1 LNVLAMVLAGGRV
14 DDLGVLTFFRPK
26 SAMPFGGLYCI
37 IDFPMSNLMHS
48 GIEKVGILSQYKPLY
63 LMEHI
68 GNGGSWDMTGR
79 NRFVTILPPFKG
91 LGTSNWYKGTADAVY
106 QNIDFLTMHRPD
118 IILILSG
125 DHIYKMDYR
134 EIIRF
139 HLENDADLTVTCAKV
154 PRKGAHRFGLAH
166 IEEGDVKGGRILDY
180 TEKSDKPH
188 FEWASLTINVFTPYA
203 LFEALEANVKED
215 SHEFGRDIIP
225 FLLAG
230 NYKVF
235 GYKHYGYWGYTRTPE
250 EYWQTSMD
258 LLGDSPKIDIA
269 SWQICTNLSR
279 LQIRD
284 RQPALIRESSRVED
298 SLLYSGCQI
307 KGKVVRSILFPGVK
321 VDSGSVV
328 EDSILFSNTV
338 VKKDARV
345 VRTIADENVTIG
357 TKAEIGDEACDD
369 LTIIGTGTRVAKET
383 RISSG
388 VTVYPNLGPAQFTR
402 SSYHRAEVIK

>member
-1 LNVLAMVLAGGRV
+1 MVWR
-14 DDLGVLTFFRPK
+14 
-26 SAMPFGGLYCI
+26 
-37 IDFPMSNLMHS
+37 
-48 GIEKVGILSQYKPLY
+48 
-63 LMEHI
+63 
-68 GNGGSWDMTGR
+68 
-79 NRFVTILPPFKG
+79 
-91 LGTSNWYKGTADAVY
+91 
-106 QNIDFLTMHRPD
+106 
-118 IILILSG
+118 
-125 DHIYKMDYR
+125 
-134 EIIRF
+134 
-139 HLENDADLTVTCAKV
+139 
-154 PRKGAHRFGLAH
+154 H

-230 NYKVF
+230 NYKVY

-250 EYWQTSMD
+250 EYWQTNMD

-357 TKAEIGDEACDD
+357 TKAEIGDETCDD

-383 RISSG
+383 KISSG

-402 SSYHRAEVIK
+402 NSYHRAEVIK

>member
-1 LNVLAMVLAGGRV
+1 MVLAGGRV

-48 GIEKVGILSQYKPLY
+48 GIEKVGILSQYKPFY

-118 IILILSG
+118 IILIISG

-139 HLENDADLTVTCAKV
+139 HLENDADLTMACAKI
-154 PRKGAHRFGLAH
+154 PRKGAHRFGLAN

-180 TEKSDKPH
+180 TEKSDKPQ

-230 NYKVF
+230 NYKVY
-235 GYKHYGYWGYTRTPE
+235 GYKHYGYWGSQ
-250 EYWQTSMD
+250 EYWQTNMD

-284 RQPALIRESSRVED
+284 RQPALIRESSLIEG

-328 EDSILFSNTV
+328 ENSILFSNTV
-338 VKKDARV
+338 VKQYARV
-345 VRTIADENVTIG
+345 INTITDENVTIG
-357 TKAEIGDEACDD
+357 TKAEIGDETCDD

-383 RISSG
+383 KISSG

-402 SSYHRAEVIK
+402 KLYHRGEVIQ

>member
-1 LNVLAMVLAGGRV
+1 MVLAGGRV

-26 SAMPFGGLYCI
+26 SAMPFGGLYRI

-48 GIEKVGILSQYKPLY
+48 GIEKVGILSQYRPFS

-68 GNGGSWDMTGR
+68 GNGESWDMTGR

-91 LGTSNWYKGTADAVY
+91 LGTSDWYKGTADAVY
-106 QNIDFLTMHRPD
+106 KNIDFLNIHKPNV
-118 IILILSG
+118 ILILSG

-134 EIIRF
+134 ETIMF
-139 HLENDADLTVTCAKV
+139 HLENDADLTVACAKV
-154 PRKGAHRFGLAH
+154 PRKGAHRFGLAN
-166 IEEGDVKGGRILDY
+166 IEGGDARGGRILDY
-180 TEKSDKPH
+180 AEKSDTPE
-188 FEWASLTINVFTPYA
+188 FEWASLTINVFSPYA
-203 LFEALEANVKED
+203 LFEALEANVKAD

-230 NYKVF
+230 NYKVY
-235 GYKHYGYWGYTRTPE
+235 GYKHYGYWGYTRTPR
-250 EYWQTSMD
+250 EYWQTNMD
-258 LLGDSPKIDIA
+258 LLGSSSKIDIA
-269 SWQICTNLSR
+269 SWQICTNPSR
-279 LQIRD
+279 LHIRD
-284 RQPALIRESSRVED
+284 RQPALISDSSRIED

-307 KGKVVRSILFPGVK
+307 RGTVIRSILFPGVK

-338 VKKDARV
+338 IKQDARV

-357 TKAEIGDEACDD
+357 ARAEIGDETCDD
-369 LTIIGTGTRVAKET
+369 LTIIGAGTRVARET
-383 RISSG
+383 RISSD

-402 SSYHRAEVIK
+402 NLYRRGEVIK

>member
-1 LNVLAMVLAGGRV
+1 MNVLALVLAGGRV

-26 SAMPFGGLYCI
+26 SAMPFGGLYRI
-37 IDFPMSNLMHS
+37 IDFAMSNLMHS
-48 GIEKVGILSQYKPLY
+48 GIEKVGILSQYKPFY

-79 NRFVTILPPFKG
+79 DRFVTILPPFKG
-91 LGTSNWYKGTADAVY
+91 LGTSDWYKGTADAVY
-106 QNIDFLTMHRPD
+106 QNIDFLSMHRPD
-118 IILILSG
+118 IILIISG

-139 HLENDADLTVTCAKV
+139 HLENDADLTVACTKV
-154 PRKGAHRFGLAH
+154 PSKGAHRFGLAY
-166 IEEGDVKGGRILDY
+166 IKEGDVQGGKILDY
-180 TEKSDKPH
+180 TEKSDKPQ

-230 NYKVF
+230 NYKVY
-235 GYKHYGYWGYTRTPE
+235 GYKHYDYWGYTRTPE
-250 EYWQTSMD
+250 EYWQTNMD
-258 LLGDSPKIDIA
+258 LLGDPPKIDIA
-269 SWQICTNLSR
+269 SWQICTNPSR

-284 RQPALIRESSRVED
+284 RQPALIKESSMIED
-298 SLLYSGCQI
+298 SLLYSGCEI
-307 KGKVVRSILFPGVK
+307 KGKVVGSILFPGVK

-328 EDSILFSNTV
+328 ENSILFSNTV
-338 VKKDARV
+338 VKRNARV
-345 VRTIADENVTIG
+345 VRTITDENVTVG
-357 TKAEIGDEACDD
+357 TEAEIGDDTHDD

-383 RISSG
+383 KISSG

-402 SSYHRAEVIK
+402 KLYHRKEVIQ